1 MLYKH
6 RIVHAVEA
14 MITDILA
21 LANPTF
27 CYRGADG
34 KPISLTEAAVAQDCA
49 SYVLLN
55 DTIVEQIY
63 TSMQPGLVRAR
74 PHLERAPQP
83 PVGRYS
89 APPRPA
95 PHLRRTSA
103 ATAHLLVVVSGPVR
117 CRQDEARELVRRL
130 KARDL
135 YQQVGE
141 SVKMRMRPCCRKCGR
156 DTDISDDG
164 CRKCLTPTEDRA
176 KVEVLDKATGKPR
189 CDAEG
194 KPLYQSEHAS
204 LSEAA
209 VRDELLRL
217 CEPRLTPEQAAAF
230 YVSFVEIFHGKAA
243 PECDPWGFTWVS
255 HHPLT
260 RVGFYNPKQDPL
272 EEEPHKLNNKALVYL
287 PRDDPGFQEVNLQ
300 VGYAQRTLM
309 CFMKHEDALAGRIIE
324 AALKRWCKQHHAP
337 PQQGS
342 SNPMASPCTPQR
354 RQARRVGNATRPM
367 QSLT

>member
-1 MLYKH
+1 M
-6 RIVHAVEA
+6 
-14 MITDILA
+14 
-21 LANPTF
+21 
-27 CYRGADG
+27 
-34 KPISLTEAAVAQDCA
+34 
-49 SYVLLN
+49 
-55 DTIVEQIY
+55 
-63 TSMQPGLVRAR
+63 
-74 PHLERAPQP
+74 
-83 PVGRYS
+83 
-89 APPRPA
+89 
-95 PHLRRTSA
+95 
-103 ATAHLLVVVSGPVR
+103 SGPVR
-117 CRQDEARELVRRL
+117 CRQEEARELLRRL

-156 DTDISDDG
+156 DTDISDAG
-164 CRKCLTPTEDRA
+164 CRKCLTSTEDRA

-189 CDAEG
+189 RDAEG
-194 KPLYQSEHAS
+194 KPLYQSVHAA
-204 LSEAA
+204 LSEAE

-243 PECDPWGFTWVS
+243 PECDPWGNTWVS

-272 EEEPHKLNNKALVYL
+272 EDEPKLNNEALVYL
-287 PRDDPGFQEVNLQ
+287 PRDDPGFEEVNQ
-300 VGYAQRTLM
+300 TVGYAQRTLM
-309 CFMKHEDALAGRIIE
+309 CFMKHEDVVAGRSIE

-342 SNPMASPCTPQR
+342 SNPKASPCTPQR